1 MAKLDERFFNPDGS
15 IKRLLQV
22 VEVLPDGTR
31 VFEDGSK
38 ASPSMVDMGSE
49 KGAVRLDSL
58 SAQERAD
65 WESNLMK
72 RVGKEMSLFYW
83 AQAT

>member
-38 ASPSMVDMGSE
+38 ASPSMVDFCGE

-58 SAQERAD
+58 SVQERAD

>member
-1 MAKLDERFFNPDGS
+1 MAKFDERFFNPDGS

-38 ASPSMVDMGSE
+38 ASPSMVDMGGE
-49 KGAVRLDSL
+49 NVTVRLDSL

-72 RVGKEMSLFYW
+72 RVGKEMSLFYR
-83 AQAT
+83 AQAI

>member
-38 ASPSMVDMGSE
+38 AAPSMVDLGGE

-65 WESNLMK
+65 WEDNLMK
-72 RVGKEMSLFYW
+72 RVGREMSRYYR